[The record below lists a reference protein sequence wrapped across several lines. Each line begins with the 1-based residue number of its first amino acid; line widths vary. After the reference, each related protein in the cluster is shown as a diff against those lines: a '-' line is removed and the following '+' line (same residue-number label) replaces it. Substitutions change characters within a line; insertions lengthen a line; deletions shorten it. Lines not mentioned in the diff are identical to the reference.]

1 MDAFR
6 SRRIPVRQRE
16 TTPLIGSNIKPFT
29 PSRLGSR
36 YGVATEERTEECD
49 PVMSLVVAVVLSLGT
64 TPLGAHEPFQV
75 TGTIVRF
82 QERSLVVKN
91 GTGESFTF
99 QLQQSTAVRREKE
112 RVPQTELKAGRNVV
126 VRIMADSLYDEDP
139 FVLSVSL
146 VPAPR
151 KAG

>member
-1 MDAFR
+1 
-6 SRRIPVRQRE
+6 
-16 TTPLIGSNIKPFT
+16 
-29 PSRLGSR
+29 
-36 YGVATEERTEECD
+36 
-49 PVMSLVVAVVLSLGT
+49 MSLVVAVVLSLGT